1 MAAGTFIEGHTRLDD
16 LTPYP
21 PGRRCNDGPMNFHL
35 VDGPTDNDDPIAADL
50 ALLQH
55 AGQPS
60 ARLWQAPTSLVVP
73 RSYRRHAGFD
83 AVAAQ
88 FSAHGCP
95 VHERPSGG
103 GLVPQG
109 PGILNLS
116 LAYTLPGGLG
126 AWMEPVYHHLCALLQ
141 GVLQTLGVPSHWQAV
156 TGSFCD
162 GRFNLACGA
171 GAQARKIAGTA
182 QYWRPLPRHLAG
194 PGTHAVLLVNPDLA
208 AAHARANAFEQAL
221 GSGRQYDPAK
231 TVSVAQM
238 LGPQAPAE
246 LMQRVRQRLADA
258 VQNAGLPEHG
268 ASVNYS

>member
-1 MAAGTFIEGHTRLDD
+1 MRFHVTQEPVR
-16 LTPYP
+16 
-21 PGRRCNDGPMNFHL
+21 DG
-35 VDGPTDNDDPIAADL
+35 DPIAADL

-55 AGQPS
+55 AGPPR
-60 ARLWQAPTSLVVP
+60 ARMWEGPTSLVVP

-88 FSAHGCP
+88 FAARGCP

-116 LAYTLPGGLG
+116 LVYTLPGGPG
-126 AWMEPVYHHLCALLQ
+126 AWMERVYLHLCALLQ
-141 GVLQTLGVPSHWQAV
+141 APLQTLGIASHWQAV

-182 QYWRPLPRHLAG
+182 QYWRPLPRHPAG
-194 PGTHAVLLVNPDLA
+194 PASHAVLAHAVLLVAPDLA
-208 AAHARANAFEQAL
+208 AAHAWANAFEQAL
-221 GSGRQYDPAK
+221 VSGRFYDPAK
-231 TVSVAQM
+231 TVSVAEL
-238 LGPQAPAE
+238 LGPQAPAD
-246 LMQRVRQRLADA
+246 LLPRVRQRLAEA
-258 VQNAGLPEHG
+258 IQGAGPPTHDESLEN
-268 ASVNYS
+268 S

>member
-1 MAAGTFIEGHTRLDD
+1 M
-16 LTPYP
+16 Y
-21 PGRRCNDGPMNFHL
+21 FHL
-35 VDGPTDNDDPIAADL
+35 VDEPTVDDDPIAADL
-50 ALLQH
+50 ALMQH

-83 AVAAQ
+83 SVAAQ
-88 FSAHGCP
+88 FAARGCP

-126 AWMEPVYHHLCALLQ
+126 AWMEPVYLHLCALLQ
-141 GVLQTLGVPSHWQAV
+141 GALHALGVPSHWQAV

-162 GRFNLACGA
+162 GRFNLACGT

-182 QYWRPLPRHLAG
+182 QYWRPLPRHPAG
-194 PGTHAVLLVNPDLA
+194 PATHAVLAHAVLLVNPDFA
-208 AAHARANAFEQAL
+208 AAHAWANAFEQAL
-221 GSGRQYDPAK
+221 ASGRQYDAAK

-238 LGPQAPAE
+238 LGPRASAN
-246 LMQRVRQRLADA
+246 LMQQVRQRLADT

-268 ASVNYS
+268 APVKNS